1 MRFRVL
7 LECASHWGWV
17 RFSDPSEIL
26 SKVNLKVCQW
36 SVVPTKV
43 RTRLLYQYCCK
54 GCILSPDVHASAV
67 LVVVLPGVSGKLH
80 LKPGQAV
87 EGKIGLE

>member
-43 RTRLLYQYCCK
+43 RTRLETK
-54 GCILSPDVHASAV
+54 GIDYNPHYLIFDAIRYKVMDDTIV
-67 LVVVLPGVSGKLH
+67 
-80 LKPGQAV
+80 
-87 EGKIGLE
+87 